1 MPYTAYTDAD
11 CQMVTDTPTYT
22 CAYTSPLRLPPWGEG
37 RAPSSTPSS
46 PPPTPPL
53 GGGKSPLQHPF
64 FQLKEEASKARR
76 GKGTATQNYS
86 CEFLQKVIEFL
97 QKAIEFLQKVI
108 EILQKVIEFLQKVGS
123 FLQKVIKFLQKVS
136 LASVSP
142 PKGGAGG
149 GSLFRF

>member
-1 MPYTAYTDAD
+1 MSAHRPTLPTLTLIVRWLQIRLPTLAP
-11 CQMVTDTPTYT
+11 TP
-22 CAYTSPLRLPPWGEG
+22 APAPLRLPPWGEG
-37 RAPSSTPSS
+37 
-46 PPPTPPL
+46 
-53 GGGKSPLQHPF
+53 PLQHPF

-149 GSLFRF
+149 GLGGAGGGSLFRF